1 LNVLFAAVEMS
12 PLAKVGGL
20 GDVVGSLP
28 RALRAGGADVRVAM
42 PMHGSIE
49 RTTLPGL
56 RHLLQDVRVPW
67 PDGEQRVDVWQ
78 ADVRGVPVYLLENG
92 RYFKR
97 ANVYG
102 FDDDK
107 DRFLFFC
114 DALLA
119 AAPHLG
125 FAPDVVHAQ
134 DWHTALL
141 FTRLDADRAHLWA
154 GAGRVYTIHNL
165 ALQGSFEAGFA
176 AHFGIGVSSLAMP
189 ADVPHEIAYSAMAQ
203 GILHADRVN
212 TVSETYAEEIMTPEY
227 GAGLDG
233 LLRAR
238 AAVVSGIVN
247 GIDYEEFDPATDAA
261 LARRY
266 SVDTLDARA
275 ENKRALQAKAGLPQ
289 SERSLVFGVVTRL
302 WAQKGIDLVA
312 AAFDAMLAARDM
324 QLVVLGTGDEEVHR
338 MLLQLQEKY
347 PQKVKIWL
355 DFNPPLGQE
364 IYGGCDVFVMPS
376 RYEPCGLGQLISL
389 RYGAVPLVRRTGG
402 LADTVQD
409 ADVPLRSGT
418 GFVFDAA
425 DAHELE
431 HAAERALAAF
441 ENPGGW
447 RSLQERGMRQDW
459 SWGRAAGKYIELYAA
474 ARADRAAARA
484 PTS

>member
-78 ADVRGVPVYLLENG
+78 ADVRGVPVYLIENEH
-92 RYFKR
+92 YFTR
-97 ANVYG
+97 PSVYG

-134 DWHTALL
+134 DWHSALL
-141 FTRLDADRAHLWA
+141 LTRLAADPTHAWA

-165 ALQGSFEAGFA
+165 ALQGTFAAGFA
-176 AHFGIGVSSLAMP
+176 AHFGIGAQSLIAP
-189 ADVPHEIAYSAMAQ
+189 PDLPHEVVYSAMAQ

-212 TVSETYAEEIMTPEY
+212 TVSDTYAKEIMTPEY
-227 GAGLDG
+227 GAGLDA

-238 AAVVSGIVN
+238 AAIVSGIVN

-261 LARRY
+261 LAKRY
-266 SVDTLDARA
+266 SVDALDDRA
-275 ENKRALQAKAGLPQ
+275 AGKRALQAKAGLPQ
-289 SERSLVFGVVTRL
+289 SERSPVFGVVTRL

-312 AAFDAMLAARDM
+312 VAFDAMLAARDM
-324 QLVVLGTGDEEVHR
+324 QLIILGTGDEETHR
-338 MLLQLQEKY
+338 VLLQLQEKY
-347 PQKVKIWL
+347 PRKVKIWL
-355 DFNPPLGQE
+355 EFNPPLGQE
-364 IYGGCDVFVMPS
+364 IYGGCDVFLMPS

-402 LADTVQD
+402 LADTVQNVD
-409 ADVPLRSGT
+409 LPLRSGT

-425 DAHELE
+425 NAHELE

-441 ENPGGW
+441 ENPAGW
-447 RSLQERGMRQDW
+447 RAIQERGMRQDW
-459 SWGRAAGKYIELYAA
+459 SWGRAAGRYVELYEL
-474 ARADRAAARA
+474 ARADRVAARA
-484 PTS
+484 PAT

>member
-1 LNVLFAAVEMS
+1 MNVLFAAVEMS

-49 RTTLPGL
+49 RTALPGL

-67 PDGEQRVDVWQ
+67 FDGEQRVDVWQ
-78 ADVRGVPVYLLENG
+78 ADVRGVPVYLLENE

-97 ANVYG
+97 PNVYG

-134 DWHTALL
+134 DWHAALL
-141 FTRLDADRAHLWA
+141 LTRLAADPAHAWA

-165 ALQGSFEAGFA
+165 ALQGTFDAGFA
-176 AHFGIGVSSLAMP
+176 AHFGIGAGSLVAP
-189 ADVPHEIAYSAMAQ
+189 AGLPHEVVYSAMAQ
-203 GILHADRVN
+203 GILHADRVS
-212 TVSETYAEEIMTPEY
+212 TVSDTYAKEIMTPEY

-238 AAVVSGIVN
+238 AAFVSGIVN

-261 LARRY
+261 LAKSY
-266 SVDTLDARA
+266 SVDTLDDRA
-275 ENKRALQAKAGLPQ
+275 ADKRALQAKAGLPEH
-289 SERSLVFGVVTRL
+289 ERSLVFGVVTRL

-312 AAFDAMLAARDM
+312 VAFGAMLATRDM
-324 QLVVLGTGDEEVHR
+324 QLIILGTGDEETHR
-338 MLLQLQEKY
+338 VLLALQDKY
-347 PQKVKIWL
+347 PRKVKIWL
-355 DFNPPLGQE
+355 EFNPPLGQE
-364 IYGGCDVFVMPS
+364 IYGGCDVFLMPS

-402 LADTVQD
+402 LADTVQNVD
-409 ADVPLRSGT
+409 LPLSSGT

-441 ENPGGW
+441 ENPAGW
-447 RSLQERGMRQDW
+447 RAIQERGMRQDW
-459 SWGRAAGKYIELYAA
+459 SWGRAAGKYVELYEL
-474 ARADRAAARA
+474 ARADRAADRA
-484 PTS
+484 PAT